1 MRALLVGPLFVTLI
15 GCSCPIPR
23 QAMLDTCTSS
33 GCFQRTA
40 AVQPIELTPAPSKTN
55 SVATKV
61 KPATKPNSTTAKAKP
76 ATKPNSTTAKAK
88 VTPATPPAAR
98 PLSAELGTQAV
109 LAEEKT
115 HPPTAVVPVVPV
127 SQPSDTSDSILKKAK
142 TTIAAKMENPAS
154 AEFNDMNRAI
164 RKNTFGQPIDTI
176 CGRVKGKK
184 ASGEDTGERPFL
196 YLVKENEAYVVDGG
210 PNSVAATAYRT
221 ICTSQESRGN
231 DAR

>member
-1 MRALLVGPLFVTLI
+1 MRALLIGPLFVTLI

-23 QAMLDTCTSS
+23 QAMLDGCTTS
-33 GCFQRTA
+33 GCFERTA
-40 AVQPIELTPAPSKTN
+40 VVRPIELTPAPLKTN
-55 SVATKV
+55 SVTTKV

-76 ATKPNSTTAKAK
+76 AIRPNSTTAKAK
-88 VTPATPPAAR
+88 LTPATTTAR
-98 PLSAELGTQAV
+98 PLSAELGKQVSLT
-109 LAEEKT
+109 EEKT
-115 HPPTAVVPVVPV
+115 KPPTATMPVVPV

-184 ASGEDTGERPFL
+184 TSGEDTGERPFL

-221 ICTSQESRGN
+221 ICTSQDSRGN

>member
-1 MRALLVGPLFVTLI
+1 MRALLIGPLFITLI

-33 GCFQRTA
+33 GCFERTA
-40 AVQPIELTPAPSKTN
+40 VVRPIELMPPPLKAN
-55 SVATKV
+55 SVTTKV
-61 KPATKPNSTTAKAKP
+61 KPATKPNSTTAKTKP
-76 ATKPNSTTAKAK
+76 AIRPNSTTAKAK
-88 VTPATPPAAR
+88 LTPATPTAR
-98 PLSAELGTQAV
+98 PLPAELGKQAT
-109 LAEEKT
+109 LTEEKT
-115 HPPTAVVPVVPV
+115 KPPTAVMPVVPV
-127 SQPSDTSDSILKKAK
+127 SQPSETSDSILKKAK

-221 ICTSQESRGN
+221 ICTSQDSRVN
-231 DAR
+231 DSR

>member
-1 MRALLVGPLFVTLI
+1 MRALLIGPLFITLI

-23 QAMLDTCTSS
+23 QAMLDGCTTS
-33 GCFQRTA
+33 GCFERTA
-40 AVQPIELTPAPSKTN
+40 VVRPIELTPAPLKTN
-55 SVATKV
+55 SVTTKV

-76 ATKPNSTTAKAK
+76 AIRPNSTTAKAK
-88 VTPATPPAAR
+88 LTPATTTAR
-98 PLSAELGTQAV
+98 PRSAELGKQISIT
-109 LAEEKT
+109 EEKT
-115 HPPTAVVPVVPV
+115 KPPTATMPVVPV
-127 SQPSDTSDSILKKAK
+127 SQPSETSDSVLKKAK

>member
-1 MRALLVGPLFVTLI
+1 MRALLIGPLFVTLI

-23 QAMLDTCTSS
+23 QAMLDGCTTS
-33 GCFQRTA
+33 GCFERTA
-40 AVQPIELTPAPSKTN
+40 VVRPIELTPAPLKTN
-55 SVATKV
+55 SVTTKV
-61 KPATKPNSTTAKAKP
+61 KPATKPNSTIAKAKP
-76 ATKPNSTTAKAK
+76 AIRPNSTTAKAK
-88 VTPATPPAAR
+88 LTPATTTAR
-98 PLSAELGTQAV
+98 PLSAELGKQVSLT
-109 LAEEKT
+109 EEKT
-115 HPPTAVVPVVPV
+115 KPPTATMPVLPV
-127 SQPSDTSDSILKKAK
+127 SQPSETSDSVLKKAK

-184 ASGEDTGERPFL
+184 TSGEDTGERPFL

-221 ICTSQESRGN
+221 ICTSQDSRSN

>member
-1 MRALLVGPLFVTLI
+1 MRALLIGPLFVTLI

-23 QAMLDTCTSS
+23 QAMLDGCTTS
-33 GCFQRTA
+33 GCFERTA
-40 AVQPIELTPAPSKTN
+40 VVRPIELTPAPLKTN
-55 SVATKV
+55 SVTTKV

-76 ATKPNSTTAKAK
+76 AKRPNSTTAKAK
-88 VTPATPPAAR
+88 LAPAAAPAR
-98 PLSAELGTQAV
+98 PLSAELGKQAG

-115 HPPTAVVPVVPV
+115 HPSTAVMPVVPV
-127 SQPSDTSDSILKKAK
+127 SQPSGTSDSVLKKAK

-221 ICTSQESRGN
+221 ICTSQDSRGN